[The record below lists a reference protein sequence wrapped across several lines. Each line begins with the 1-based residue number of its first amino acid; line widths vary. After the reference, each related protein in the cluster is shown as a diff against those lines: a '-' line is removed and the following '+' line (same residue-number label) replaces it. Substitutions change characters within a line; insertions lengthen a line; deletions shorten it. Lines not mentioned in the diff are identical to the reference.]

1 MKIRT
6 GFVSNSSSSS
16 FIIAAEEE
24 NIKNR
29 KFWESLIEV
38 NGMDNIKEVDGEK
51 YITVDK
57 WNGKE
62 DYKVSDMVDMIMN
75 TIGEYKEPTE
85 EDLFE
90 EMESSGFGGDLELSE
105 LWHEYIE
112 VVYNGDGTDNEE
124 GNRIEE
130 RIKDRTREII
140 KLMVKRAKRM
150 NRKFV
155 IMTFASDSGGLEA
168 ELERGYLFDDE
179 SECMMTT
186 YVVNKH

>member
-1 MKIRT
+1 
-6 GFVSNSSSSS
+6 
-16 FIIAAEEE
+16 
-24 NIKNR
+24 
-29 KFWESLIEV
+29 
-38 NGMDNIKEVDGEK
+38 
-51 YITVDK
+51 
-57 WNGKE
+57 
-62 DYKVSDMVDMIMN
+62 MIMN

-155 IMTFASDSGGLEA
+155 VMTFASDCGGLEA

-186 YVVNKH
+186 YVVNRH

>member
-24 NIKNR
+24 DIKNR

-57 WNGKE
+57 WDGKK

-155 IMTFASDSGGLEA
+155 VMTFASDCGGLEA

-186 YVVNKH
+186 YVVNRH